1 MEESNLINRF
11 TYHAPEGNQ
20 PERYQNIRA
29 MALTFAMYIA
39 EHTPESREQSL
50 AITKL
55 EEVVFWANAA
65 IARNENDVE

>member
-1 MEESNLINRF
+1 MEEPNLINRF
-11 TYHAPEGNQ
+11 SYHAPKGNQ

-29 MALTFAMYIA
+29 MALTYAMYIA
-39 EHTPESREQSL
+39 AHTPESREQSL

-65 IARNENDVE
+65 IARNEIE